1 VPIHETG
8 YHWFRI
14 NDETG
19 YHQFKKY
26 CGCKFTKLGIIS
38 SEVLWVLIH
47 ETGYHRFRI
56 NDETGYHRFRIN
68 DETGYHRFR
77 INDETGYHWFRIND
91 ETGYHQF
98 RRFAASEKAKDMSR
112 HQSRRVQVK
121 GKSKTGD
128 E

>member
-1 VPIHETG
+1 LGIISSEVLWVPIHETG

-26 CGCKFTKLGIIS
+26 CGCQFTKLGIIN
-38 SEVLWVLIH
+38 SEVLWVQIR

-56 NDETGYHRFRIN
+56 NDEI
-68 DETGYHRFR
+68 
-77 INDETGYHWFRIND
+77 GYHWFRIND

-98 RRFAASEKAKDMSR
+98 RRFAVSEKAKDMSR
-112 HQSRRVQVK
+112 HQSRLVQVK